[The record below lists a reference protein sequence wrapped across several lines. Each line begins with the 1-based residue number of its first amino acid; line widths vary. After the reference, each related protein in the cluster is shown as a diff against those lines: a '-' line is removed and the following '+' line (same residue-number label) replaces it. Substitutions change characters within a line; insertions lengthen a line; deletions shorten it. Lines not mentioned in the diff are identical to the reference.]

1 MSKTENGTI
10 TNVGIDKK
18 ALQEFLRSVQP
29 PVLTPENLSEWL
41 DKHGISIAYDEIGKT
56 LVVGGLWDENPE
68 QLEANLAPLIFSKI
82 QCEFQRCTIQTV
94 QAYLSII
101 ASRNVVNPAK
111 SLIELVEWD
120 GVSRLPE
127 VFAILGISGDELSET
142 LVKKWL
148 IQCVSLLYNAVASPF
163 GADGVL
169 VLVGR
174 QGIGKTRFFRRLA
187 IESGLFGEG
196 KCLNFGDKDTLI
208 SATSCWLTEL
218 GEIEATLKGDR
229 ERLKA
234 FLTSAVDEYRS
245 PYARA
250 ATKALRRTSFC
261 GSANSSDFLT
271 DQTGNRRF
279 WTVPVEKIDLERLN
293 KLDVLQLWAEV
304 KTFSDADRQAF
315 RLTPEEREA
324 LSARNSNHTQ
334 FLPAEAECADLL
346 ADVSCSAYR
355 VERVLQSVSDFKER
369 NSVLKNYSVRA
380 IGLALD
386 KLGVKA
392 DVRKVNGKTMRA
404 RLLPRRIYNNG
415 VF

>member
-1 MSKTENGTI
+1 MKTTENGTI

-29 PVLTPENLSEWL
+29 PVLTPESLSEWL
-41 DKHGISIAYDEIGKT
+41 DKNGISIGYDEIAKN
-56 LVVGGLWDENPE
+56 LVVGGMWDENPE
-68 QLEANLAPLIFSKI
+68 QLEANLPALIFSRV
-82 QCEFQRCTIQTV
+82 QCEFQRCTLQTV
-94 QAYLSII
+94 SAYLSII

-111 SLIELVEWD
+111 SIVEPVEWD

-127 VFAILGISGDELSET
+127 VFAILGVSGDELSKI

-148 IQCVSLLYNAVASPF
+148 IQCVSLLYNCVGSPF
-163 GADGVL
+163 GADGAL

-187 IESGLFGEG
+187 VESGLFGEG
-196 KCLNFGDKDTLI
+196 KCLNFSDKDTLI
-208 SATSCWLTEL
+208 SASAYWITEL
-218 GEIEATLKGDR
+218 GEIEATLRGDR

-234 FLTSAVDEYRS
+234 FLTSAVDEYRRA
-245 PYARA
+245 YARA

-261 GSANSSDFLT
+261 GSANTADFLT

-304 KTFSDADRQAF
+304 KTFSDADCQAF
-315 RLTPEEREA
+315 RLTPEEQEA

-334 FLPAEAECADLL
+334 ILPAEAECADLL

-355 VERVLQSVSDFKER
+355 LEWVLQSVTDFKER
-369 NSVLKNYSVRA
+369 NSVLKNYSVRT

-386 KLGVKA
+386 KLGVTASVK
-392 DVRKVNGKTMRA
+392 KVGGKTMRA

>member
-1 MSKTENGTI
+1 MRATGNGTI
-10 TNVGIDKK
+10 TNVGFDEK
-18 ALQEFLRSVQP
+18 AIKAFLRSVQP
-29 PVLTPENLSEWL
+29 PVLTPESLSEWL
-41 DKHGISIAYDEIGKT
+41 DKHGISIGYDEIGKS
-56 LVVGGLWDENPE
+56 LVVGGMWDENPE
-68 QLEANLAPLIFSKI
+68 QLESNLPALIFSRV
-82 QCEFQRCTIQTV
+82 QCEFQRCTLQTV
-94 QAYLSII
+94 SAYLSII

-111 SLIELVEWD
+111 SLVEPVEWD

-127 VFAILGISGDELSET
+127 VFAILGVSGDELSKI

-148 IQCVSLLYNAVASPF
+148 IQCVSLLYNCVGSPF
-163 GADGVL
+163 GADGAL

-187 IESGLFGEG
+187 VESGLFGEG
-196 KCLNFGDKDTLI
+196 KCLNFSDKDTLI
-208 SATSCWLTEL
+208 SASAYWITEL
-218 GEIEATLKGDR
+218 GEIEATLRGDR

-234 FLTSAVDEYRS
+234 FLTSAVDEYRR
-245 PYARA
+245 PYARGSV
-250 ATKALRRTSFC
+250 KALRRTSFC
-261 GSANSSDFLT
+261 GSANTADFLT

-279 WTVPVEKIDLERLN
+279 WTVPVEKIDLERLD
-293 KLDVLQLWAEV
+293 KLNVLQLWAEI

-315 RLTPEEREA
+315 RLTPEEQEA
-324 LSARNSNHTQ
+324 LANRNCNHTQ

-346 ADVSCSAYR
+346 ADVSCSGYK
-355 VERVLQSVSDFKER
+355 VEWVLQSVTDFKER
-369 NSVLKNYSVRA
+369 NPALKNYSVRT

-404 RLLPRRIYNNG
+404 RLLPRRIYNN

>member
-1 MSKTENGTI
+1 M
-10 TNVGIDKK
+10 
-18 ALQEFLRSVQP
+18 
-29 PVLTPENLSEWL
+29 
-41 DKHGISIAYDEIGKT
+41 
-56 LVVGGLWDENPE
+56 
-68 QLEANLAPLIFSKI
+68 
-82 QCEFQRCTIQTV
+82 
-94 QAYLSII
+94 
-101 ASRNVVNPAK
+101 
-111 SLIELVEWD
+111 
-120 GVSRLPE
+120 
-127 VFAILGISGDELSET
+127 
-142 LVKKWL
+142 
-148 IQCVSLLYNAVASPF
+148 
-163 GADGVL
+163 
-169 VLVGR
+169 
-174 QGIGKTRFFRRLA
+174 
-187 IESGLFGEG
+187 
-196 KCLNFGDKDTLI
+196 
-208 SATSCWLTEL
+208 
-218 GEIEATLKGDR
+218 
-229 ERLKA
+229 
-234 FLTSAVDEYRS
+234 
-245 PYARA
+245 
-250 ATKALRRTSFC
+250 
-261 GSANSSDFLT
+261 
-271 DQTGNRRF
+271 
-279 WTVPVEKIDLERLN
+279 PVEKIDLERLN

>member
-1 MSKTENGTI
+1 MTTENGTI
-10 TNVGIDKK
+10 TNVGFDEK
-18 ALQEFLRSVQP
+18 AIKAFLRSVQP

-41 DKHGISIAYDEIGKT
+41 DKNGISIGYDEIGKI

-68 QLEANLAPLIFSKI
+68 QIEANLPALIFSKI
-82 QCEFQRCTIQTV
+82 QCEFQRCTLQTV
-94 QAYLSII
+94 QAYISII

-111 SLIELVEWD
+111 SLVEPVEWD

-127 VFAILGISGDELSET
+127 IFAILGISGDDLSKM
-142 LVKKWL
+142 LVRKWL
-148 IQCVSLLYNAVASPF
+148 IQCLSLLYSSVGSPF

-174 QGIGKTRFFRRLA
+174 QGIGKTLFFRRLA

-196 KCLNFGDKDTLI
+196 KCLNFSDKDALVH
-208 SATSCWLTEL
+208 ATGYWLTEL
-218 GEIEATLKGDR
+218 GEIESTTKGDR
-229 ERLKA
+229 EKLKA
-234 FLTSAVDEYRS
+234 FITSTVDEYRR

-261 GSANSSDFLT
+261 GSANSADFLT

-279 WTVPVEKIDLERLN
+279 WTVPVEKIDLDRLD
-293 KLDVLQLWAEV
+293 KLNVLQLWAEI
-304 KTFSDADRQAF
+304 KTLSDADRQAF

-324 LSARNSNHTQ
+324 LANRNSNHTQ
-334 FLPAEAECADLL
+334 LLPAEAECADLL

-355 VERVLQSVSDFKER
+355 VEWVLQSVTDFKER
-369 NSVLKNYSVRA
+369 YSMLKNYSVRT

-386 KLGVKA
+386 KLGVVASIKKI
-392 DVRKVNGKTMRA
+392 DGKTQRA
-404 RLLPRRIYNNG
+404 RLLPRRIYNN

>member
-1 MSKTENGTI
+1 MRTTENI
-10 TNVGIDKK
+10 TTSVGFDEK
-18 ALQEFLRSVQP
+18 AIKAFLRSVQP
-29 PVLTPENLSEWL
+29 PVLTPESLAEWL
-41 DKHGISIAYDEIGKT
+41 DKHGISIGYDEIGKT
-56 LVVGGLWDENPE
+56 FVVGGLWDENPE
-68 QLEANLAPLIFSKI
+68 QLEANLPALIFSKI

-101 ASRNVVNPAK
+101 ASRNVRNPAK
-111 SLIELVEWD
+111 SLVEPVEWD

-127 VFAILGISGDELSET
+127 VFSILGVSGDELSET

-148 IQCVSLLYNAVASPF
+148 IQCVSLLYNSVGSPF

-169 VLVGR
+169 VLIGR
-174 QGIGKTRFFRRLA
+174 QGVGKTRFFRRLA
-187 IESGLFGEG
+187 VENVLFGEG
-196 KCLNFGDKDTLI
+196 RSLTFADKDTLI
-208 SATSCWLTEL
+208 SATGYWITEL

-234 FLTSAVDEYRS
+234 FITSTVDEYRR

-250 ATKALRRTSFC
+250 STKALRRTSFC
-261 GSANSSDFLT
+261 GSANSADFLT

-279 WTVPVEKIDLERLN
+279 WTVPVEKIDLERLD
-293 KLDVLQLWAEV
+293 KLNVLQLWAEI
-304 KTFSDADRQAF
+304 KTLSDADRQAF
-315 RLTPEEREA
+315 RLTPEEREQLA
-324 LSARNSNHTQ
+324 NRNSNHTQ

-355 VERVLQSVSDFKER
+355 VEWVLQSVTDFKER
-369 NSVLKNYSVRA
+369 YSTLKNYSVRT

-386 KLGVKA
+386 KLGVTANVK
-392 DVRKVNGKTMRA
+392 KVGGKTMRA
-404 RLLPRRIYNNG
+404 RLLPRRIYNN

>member
-1 MSKTENGTI
+1 MRTTENGTI

-18 ALQEFLRSVQP
+18 ALQEFLHSVQP
-29 PVLTPENLSEWL
+29 PVLTPETLSEWL
-41 DKHGISIAYDEIGKT
+41 DKHGISIGYDEIAKV
-56 LVVGGLWDENPE
+56 LVVGGLWDENAE
-68 QLEANLAPLIFSKI
+68 QIEANLPALIFSKI
-82 QCEFQRCTIQTV
+82 QCEFQRCTLQTV
-94 QAYLSII
+94 QAYISII

-111 SLIELVEWD
+111 NLIEPVEWD

-127 VFAILGISGDELSET
+127 VFAILGIMGDELSKT

-148 IQCVSLLYNAVASPF
+148 IQCVSLLYNSVASPF

-169 VLVGR
+169 VVVGR
-174 QGIGKTRFFRRLA
+174 QGIGKTCFFRRLA

-196 KCLNFGDKDTLI
+196 KCLNFGDKDALI

-218 GEIEATLKGDR
+218 GEIESTMRGDR

-234 FLTSAVDEYRS
+234 FITSTVDEYRR
-245 PYARA
+245 PYARGS
-250 ATKALRRTSFC
+250 TKALRRTSFC
-261 GSANSSDFLT
+261 GSANTADFLT

-279 WTVPVEKIDLERLN
+279 WTVPVEQIGLDRLD
-293 KLDVLQLWAEV
+293 KLNVLQLWAEI
-304 KTFSDADRQAF
+304 KTLSDADRQAF

-324 LSARNSNHTQ
+324 LANRNSNHTQ
-334 FLPAEAECADLL
+334 LLPAEAECADLL

-355 VERVLQSVSDFKER
+355 VEWVLQSVTDFKER
-369 NSVLKNYSVRA
+369 YSMLKNYSVRT

-404 RLLPRRIYNNG
+404 RLLPRRIYNN

>member
-1 MSKTENGTI
+1 MRATKNGTI

-29 PVLTPENLSEWL
+29 PVLTPESLSEWL
-41 DKHGISIAYDEIGKT
+41 DKHGISIGYDEIGKMY
-56 LVVGGLWDENPE
+56 VVGGLWDENPE
-68 QLEANLAPLIFSKI
+68 QLEANLPALVFSKI
-82 QCEFQRCTIQTV
+82 QCEFQRCTLQTV

-111 SLIELVEWD
+111 NLIEPVEWD

-127 VFAILGISGDELSET
+127 VYAILGIAGDELSKV

-148 IQCVSLLYNAVASPF
+148 IQCVSLLYNSVASPF

-187 IESGLFGEG
+187 VESNLFGEG

-218 GEIEATLKGDR
+218 GEIESTMRGDR

-234 FLTSAVDEYRS
+234 FLTSAVDEYRR
-245 PYARA
+245 PYARGS
-250 ATKALRRTSFC
+250 TKALRRTSFC
-261 GSANSSDFLT
+261 GSANTADFLT

-279 WTVPVEKIDLERLN
+279 WTVPVEKIDLERLD
-293 KLDVLQLWAEV
+293 KLNVLQLWAEI
-304 KTFSDADRQAF
+304 KTLSDADRQAF

-324 LSARNSNHTQ
+324 LANRNCNHTQ

-346 ADVSCSAYR
+346 ADVSCSGYK
-355 VERVLQSVSDFKER
+355 VEWTLQSVTSFKER
-369 NSVLKNYSVRA
+369 NPALKNYSVRTISA
-380 IGLALD
+380 ALD
-386 KLGVKA
+386 KIGVTASIKKI
-392 DVRKVNGKTMRA
+392 DGKTQRV
-404 RLLPRRIYNNG
+404 RLLPRRIYNN

>member
-1 MSKTENGTI
+1 MSRTENVT
-10 TNVGIDKK
+10 TSVGFDEK
-18 ALQEFLRSVQP
+18 AIKAFLRSVQP
-29 PVLTPENLSEWL
+29 PVLTPESLAEWL
-41 DKHGISIAYDEIGKT
+41 DKNGISIGYDEIGKN

-68 QLEANLAPLIFSKI
+68 QLEANLPALIFSKI
-82 QCEFQRCTIQTV
+82 QTEFQRCTLQTV

-101 ASRNVVNPAK
+101 ASRNVRNPAK
-111 SLIELVEWD
+111 NLVEPVEWD

-127 VFAILGISGDELSET
+127 IYAILGISGDELSET

-148 IQCVSLLYNAVASPF
+148 IQCVSLLYNSLASPF

-174 QGIGKTRFFRRLA
+174 QGIGKTLFFRRLA
-187 IESGLFGEG
+187 IENTLFGEG
-196 KCLNFGDKDTLI
+196 KCLNFSDKDMQI
-208 SATSCWLTEL
+208 SASGYWITEL

-234 FLTSAVDEYRS
+234 FITSTVDEYRRA
-245 PYARA
+245 YARA

-261 GSANSSDFLT
+261 GSANSNDFLT

-279 WTVPVEKIDLERLN
+279 WTVPVEKIDLERLD
-293 KLDVLQLWAEV
+293 KLNVLQLWAEI
-304 KTFSDADRQAF
+304 KTLSDADRQAF

-324 LSARNSNHTQ
+324 LANRNCNHTQ

-355 VERVLQSVSDFKER
+355 VEWVLQSVTDFKER
-369 NSVLKNYSVRA
+369 YSTLKNYSVRT

>member
-1 MSKTENGTI
+1 MTTENGTI

-29 PVLTPENLSEWL
+29 PVLTPENLSVWL
-41 DKHGISIAYDEIGKT
+41 DKNEISIGYDEIAKN
-56 LVVGGLWDENPE
+56 LVVGGMWDENPE
-68 QLEANLAPLIFSKI
+68 QIEANLPALIFSKI
-82 QCEFQRCTIQTV
+82 QCEFQRCTLQTV
-94 QAYLSII
+94 QAYISII
-101 ASRNVVNPAK
+101 ASRNVCNPAK
-111 SLIELVEWD
+111 SLVEPVEWD

-127 VFAILGISGDELSET
+127 VFAILGVSGDELSKI

-148 IQCVSLLYNAVASPF
+148 IQCVSLLYNCVGSPF
-163 GADGVL
+163 GADGAL

-174 QGIGKTRFFRRLA
+174 QGLGKTYFFRRLA
-187 IESGLFGEG
+187 VESNLFGEG
-196 KCLNFGDKDTLI
+196 KNLNFSDKDTLI
-208 SATSCWLTEL
+208 SATGYWLTEL
-218 GEIEATLKGDR
+218 GEIESTMRGDR

-234 FLTSAVDEYRS
+234 FITASVDEYRRA
-245 PYARA
+245 YARGS
-250 ATKALRRTSFC
+250 TKALRRTSFC
-261 GSANSSDFLT
+261 GSANSPDFLT

-279 WTVPVEKIDLERLN
+279 WTVPVEKIDLERLD
-293 KLDVLQLWAEV
+293 KLNVLQLWAEI
-304 KTFSDADRQAF
+304 KTLSDADRQAF

-324 LSARNSNHTQ
+324 LANRNCNHTQ

-355 VERVLQSVSDFKER
+355 VEWILQSVTDFKER
-369 NSVLKNYSVRA
+369 NSVLKNYSVRT

-386 KLGVKA
+386 KLGVTASVK
-392 DVRKVNGKTMRA
+392 KVGGKTMRA

>member
-1 MSKTENGTI
+1 MRTTESGTI

-41 DKHGISIAYDEIGKT
+41 GKSGISIGYDEVGKA
-56 LVVGGLWDENPE
+56 LVVGGMWDENAE

-82 QCEFQRCTIQTV
+82 QTEFQRCTLQTV
-94 QAYLSII
+94 QAYISII

-111 SLIELVEWD
+111 SLIEPVEWD

-127 VFAILGISGDELSET
+127 IFAILGISGDELSKT

-148 IQCVSLLYNAVASPF
+148 IQCISLLYNSVGSPF
-163 GADGVL
+163 GADGAL

-174 QGIGKTRFFRRLA
+174 QGLGKTYFFRRLA
-187 IESGLFGEG
+187 VECNLFGEG
-196 KCLNFGDKDTLI
+196 KNLNFSDKDTLI
-208 SATSCWLTEL
+208 SATGYWLTEL
-218 GEIEATLKGDR
+218 GEIESTMRGDR

-234 FLTSAVDEYRS
+234 FITASVDEYRRA
-245 PYARA
+245 YARGS
-250 ATKALRRTSFC
+250 TKALRRTSFC
-261 GSANSSDFLT
+261 GSANSPDFLT

-279 WTVPVEKIDLERLN
+279 WTVPVEKIDLDRLD
-293 KLDVLQLWAEV
+293 KLDVLQLWSEI
-304 KTFSDADRQAF
+304 KILSDADRQAF
-315 RLTPEEREA
+315 RLTPDEREA

-346 ADVSCSAYR
+346 ADVSCSGYK
-355 VERVLQSVSDFKER
+355 VEWVLQSVTSFKER
-369 NSVLKNYSVRA
+369 NPALKNYSVRTISA
-380 IGLALD
+380 ALD
-386 KLGVKA
+386 KIGVTASIKKI
-392 DVRKVNGKTMRA
+392 DGKTQRV
-404 RLLPRRIYNNG
+404 RLLPRRIYNN

>member
-1 MSKTENGTI
+1 MRTTENI
-10 TNVGIDKK
+10 TTSVGFDEK
-18 ALQEFLRSVQP
+18 AIKAFLRSVQP
-29 PVLTPENLSEWL
+29 PVLTPETLSEWL
-41 DKHGISIAYDEIGKT
+41 DKHGISIGYDEIGKM

-68 QLEANLAPLIFSKI
+68 QIEANLPALIFSKI
-82 QCEFQRCTIQTV
+82 QCEFQRCTLQTV
-94 QAYLSII
+94 SAYLSII

-111 SLIELVEWD
+111 SLIEPVEWD

-127 VFAILGISGDELSET
+127 IFSILGISGDELSKI

-148 IQCVSLLYNAVASPF
+148 IQCVSLLFNSVGSPF

-187 IESGLFGEG
+187 IENTLFGEG
-196 KCLNFGDKDTLI
+196 KCLNFSDKDTLI
-208 SATSCWLTEL
+208 NATSCWLAEL
-218 GEIEATLKGDR
+218 GEIESTLKGDR

-234 FLTSAVDEYRS
+234 FITSAVDEYRR

-261 GSANSSDFLT
+261 GSANTADFLT
-271 DQTGNRRF
+271 DQSGNRRF
-279 WTVPVEKIDLERLN
+279 WTVSVEKIDLVTLD
-293 KLDVLQLWAEV
+293 KLDVLQLWAEI
-304 KTFSDADRQAF
+304 KILSDADRQAF
-315 RLTPEEREA
+315 RLTPDERESLA
-324 LSARNSNHTQ
+324 NRNSNHTQ

-346 ADVSCSAYR
+346 ANVSCGAYR
-355 VERVLQSVSDFKER
+355 VEWVLQSVTDFKEHYPA
-369 NSVLKNYSVRA
+369 LKNYSVRT

-386 KLGVKA
+386 KLGVTANVK
-392 DVRKVNGKTMRA
+392 KVNGKTMRA
-404 RLLPRRIYNNG
+404 RLLPRRIYSNG

>member
-1 MSKTENGTI
+1 MSKIENI
-10 TNVGIDKK
+10 TTSVGFDEK
-18 ALQEFLRSVQP
+18 AIKAFLRSVQP

-41 DKHGISIAYDEIGKT
+41 DKHGISIGYDEIGKT

-68 QLEANLAPLIFSKI
+68 QLEANLPALVFSKI
-82 QCEFQRCTIQTV
+82 QTEFQRCTIQTV
-94 QAYLSII
+94 QAYISII
-101 ASRNVVNPAK
+101 ASRNVVNTAK
-111 SLIELVEWD
+111 NLIQPVEWD

-127 VFAILGISGDELSET
+127 IFAILGVSGDELSET

-148 IQCVSLLYNAVASPF
+148 IQCISLLYNCVGLPF

-169 VLVGR
+169 VLVGK
-174 QGIGKTRFFRRLA
+174 QGVGKTCFFRRLA
-187 IESGLFGEG
+187 IESNLFGEG
-196 KCLNFGDKDTLI
+196 KSLNFSDKDTLI
-208 SATSCWLTEL
+208 SATGYWLTEL
-218 GEIEATLKGDR
+218 GEIESTLKGDR

-234 FLTSAVDEYRS
+234 FITSTVDEYRRA
-245 PYARA
+245 YARA

-261 GSANSSDFLT
+261 GSANSADFLT

-279 WTVPVEKIDLERLN
+279 WTVPVEKIDLDRLD
-293 KLDVLQLWAEV
+293 KLNVLQLWAEI
-304 KTFSDADRQAF
+304 KLLSDADRQAF
-315 RLTPEEREA
+315 RLTPEEQEA

-334 FLPAEAECADLL
+334 ILPAEAECADLL
-346 ADVSCSAYR
+346 ADVSCNAYR
-355 VERVLQSVSDFKER
+355 VEWALQSVTDFKER
-369 NSVLKNYSVRA
+369 YSTLKNYSVRT

-404 RLLPRRIYNNG
+404 RLLPRRIYNN

>member
-1 MSKTENGTI
+1 MRATKNGTI

-29 PVLTPENLSEWL
+29 PVLTPESLSEWL
-41 DKHGISIAYDEIGKT
+41 DKNGISIGYDEIAKN
-56 LVVGGLWDENPE
+56 LVVGGMWDENPE
-68 QLEANLAPLIFSKI
+68 QLEANLPALVFSKI
-82 QCEFQRCTIQTV
+82 QCEFQRCTLQTV

-111 SLIELVEWD
+111 NMIQPVEWD

-127 VFAILGISGDELSET
+127 IFAILGVSGDELSET

-148 IQCVSLLYNAVASPF
+148 IQCISLLYNCVGSPF

-174 QGIGKTRFFRRLA
+174 QGIGKTLFFRRLA
-187 IESGLFGEG
+187 IENTLFGEG
-196 KCLNFGDKDTLI
+196 KCLNFSDKDMQI
-208 SATSCWLTEL
+208 SASGYWITEL

-234 FLTSAVDEYRS
+234 FITSTVDEYRRA
-245 PYARA
+245 YARA

-261 GSANSSDFLT
+261 GSANSADFLT

-279 WTVPVEKIDLERLN
+279 WTVPVEKIDLDRLD
-293 KLDVLQLWAEV
+293 KLNVLQLWAEI
-304 KTFSDADRQAF
+304 KTLSDADRQAF
-315 RLTPEEREA
+315 RLTPEEREKLA
-324 LSARNSNHTQ
+324 NRNSDHTQ
-334 FLPAEAECADLL
+334 LLPAEAECADLL
-346 ADVSCSAYR
+346 ADVSCSGYK
-355 VERVLQSVSDFKER
+355 VEWTLQSVTSFKER
-369 NSVLKNYSVRA
+369 NPALKNYSVRTISA
-380 IGLALD
+380 ALD
-386 KLGVKA
+386 KIGVTASIKKI
-392 DVRKVNGKTMRA
+392 DSKTQRV
-404 RLLPRRIYNNG
+404 RLLPRRIYNN

>member
-1 MSKTENGTI
+1 MTESI
-10 TNVGIDKK
+10 TTSVGFDEK
-18 ALQEFLRSVQP
+18 AIKAFLRSVQP
-29 PVLTPENLSEWL
+29 PVLTPETLSEWL
-41 DKHGISIAYDEIGKT
+41 VKHGISIGYDEIGKN
-56 LVVGGLWDENPE
+56 LVVGGLWDENAE
-68 QLEANLAPLIFSKI
+68 QIEANLPALIFSKI
-82 QCEFQRCTIQTV
+82 QCEFQRCTLQTV

-111 SLIELVEWD
+111 SLIEPVEWD

-148 IQCVSLLYNAVASPF
+148 IQCVSLLYNSVASPF

-187 IESGLFGEG
+187 VESGLFGEG
-196 KCLNFGDKDTLI
+196 KCLNFSDKDTLI
-208 SATSCWLTEL
+208 SATGYWLTEL
-218 GEIEATLKGDR
+218 GEIESTLKGDR

-234 FLTSAVDEYRS
+234 FITSTVDEYRR
-245 PYARA
+245 PYARGS
-250 ATKALRRTSFC
+250 TKALRRTSFC
-261 GSANSSDFLT
+261 GSANTSDFLT

-279 WTVPVEKIDLERLN
+279 WTVSVEKIDLDRLD
-293 KLDVLQLWAEV
+293 KLDVLQLWGEV
-304 KTFSDADRQAF
+304 KALSDADRQAF
-315 RLTPEEREA
+315 RLTPDEREA
-324 LSARNSNHTQ
+324 LANRNSNHTQ

-355 VERVLQSVSDFKER
+355 VEWILQSVTDFKER
-369 NSVLKNYSVRA
+369 NPALKNYSVRT
-380 IGLALD
+380 ISGALD
-386 KLGVKA
+386 KLGVTASIKKI
-392 DVRKVNGKTMRA
+392 DGKTQRV
-404 RLLPRRIYNNG
+404 RLLPHRIYNNG

>member
-1 MSKTENGTI
+1 MRTTENGTI

-41 DKHGISIAYDEIGKT
+41 DKHGISIGYDEIGKN

-68 QLEANLAPLIFSKI
+68 QLEANLPALIFSKI
-82 QCEFQRCTIQTV
+82 QTEFQRCTLQTV

-101 ASRNVVNPAK
+101 ASRNVRNPAK
-111 SLIELVEWD
+111 NLVESVEWD

-127 VFAILGISGDELSET
+127 IFAILGISGDELSET

-148 IQCVSLLYNAVASPF
+148 IQCVSLLYNSVASPF

-169 VLVGR
+169 VLVGK
-174 QGIGKTRFFRRLA
+174 QGVGKTCFFRRLA
-187 IESGLFGEG
+187 VENVLFGEG
-196 KCLNFGDKDTLI
+196 RSLTFADKDTLI
-208 SATSCWLTEL
+208 SATGYWITEL

-234 FLTSAVDEYRS
+234 FITSTVDEYRRA
-245 PYARA
+245 YARA

-261 GSANSSDFLT
+261 GSANSADFLT
-271 DQTGNRRF
+271 DQIGNRRF
-279 WTVPVEKIDLERLN
+279 WTVPVEKIDLERLD
-293 KLDVLQLWAEV
+293 KLNVLQLWAEI
-304 KTFSDADRQAF
+304 KTLSDADRQAF

-324 LSARNSNHTQ
+324 LANRNCSHTQ

-355 VERVLQSVSDFKER
+355 VEWVLQSVTDFKER
-369 NSVLKNYSVRA
+369 YSTLKNYSVRT

>member
-1 MSKTENGTI
+1 MRATKNGTI

-29 PVLTPENLSEWL
+29 PVLTPESLSEWL
-41 DKHGISIAYDEIGKT
+41 DKHGISIGYDEIGKMY
-56 LVVGGLWDENPE
+56 VVGGLWDENPE
-68 QLEANLAPLIFSKI
+68 QLEANLPALVFSKI
-82 QCEFQRCTIQTV
+82 QCEFQRCTLQTV

-111 SLIELVEWD
+111 NLIEPVEWD

-127 VFAILGISGDELSET
+127 VYAILGIAGDELSKV

-148 IQCVSLLYNAVASPF
+148 IQCVSLLYNSVASPF

-174 QGIGKTRFFRRLA
+174 QGIGKTRFFRRLSV
-187 IESGLFGEG
+187 ESILFGEG

-218 GEIEATLKGDR
+218 GEIESTMRGDR

-234 FLTSAVDEYRS
+234 FLTSAVDEYRR
-245 PYARA
+245 PYARGS
-250 ATKALRRTSFC
+250 TKALRRTSFC
-261 GSANSSDFLT
+261 GSANTADFLT

-279 WTVPVEKIDLERLN
+279 WTVPVEKIDLERLD
-293 KLDVLQLWAEV
+293 KLNVLQLWAEI
-304 KTFSDADRQAF
+304 KTLSDADRQAF

-324 LSARNSNHTQ
+324 LANRNCNHTQ

-346 ADVSCSAYR
+346 ADVSCSGYK
-355 VERVLQSVSDFKER
+355 VEWTLQSVTSFKER
-369 NSVLKNYSVRA
+369 NPALKNYSVRTISA
-380 IGLALD
+380 ALD
-386 KLGVKA
+386 KIGVTASIKKI
-392 DVRKVNGKTMRA
+392 DGKTQRV
-404 RLLPRRIYNNG
+404 RLLPRRIYNN

>member
-1 MSKTENGTI
+1 MRTTENGTI

-41 DKHGISIAYDEIGKT
+41 DKHGISIGYDEIAKT
-56 LVVGGLWDENPE
+56 FVVGGLWDENPE

-101 ASRNVVNPAK
+101 ASRNIVNPAK
-111 SLIELVEWD
+111 NLVEPVEWD

-127 VFAILGISGDELSET
+127 IFGILGISGDELSQT

-148 IQCVSLLYNAVASPF
+148 IQSVSLLYNGGGSPF

-174 QGIGKTRFFRRLA
+174 QGVGKTRFFRRLA

-218 GEIEATLKGDR
+218 GEIESTMRGDR

-234 FLTSAVDEYRS
+234 FLTSTIDEFRR
-245 PYARA
+245 PYARGS
-250 ATKALRRTSFC
+250 TKALRRTSFC
-261 GSANSSDFLT
+261 GSANTADFLT

-279 WTVPVEKIDLERLN
+279 WTVPVEKIDLDRLD
-293 KLDVLQLWAEV
+293 KLNVLQLWAEI

-315 RLTPEEREA
+315 RLTSEEREA
-324 LSARNSNHTQ
+324 LANRNSNHTQ

-355 VERVLQSVSDFKER
+355 VEWTLQSVTDFKER
-369 NSVLKNYSVRA
+369 YPALKNYSVRT